1 MLKPR
6 LTKQQGQSLVEVV
19 VAVGVVVILVTG
31 LIVGTTSA
39 LKTSQYGRSK
49 SQAIKYAQE
58 AMELTRQL
66 RNNGWATFA
75 ARSGLW
81 CLDKVGAWIQ
91 GAGTCPL
98 NIDNLFTRSAT
109 FTWNVGSS
117 RMEVVVNV
125 SWSDGGGL
133 HNTQLTTYF
142 TQWK

>member
-1 MLKPR
+1 MLKSR
-6 LTKQQGQSLVEVV
+6 LTKQRGQSLIEVV

-39 LKTSQYGRSK
+39 LKTSQYGRTK

-58 AMELTRQL
+58 GMELTRQL
-66 RNNGWATFA
+66 RNNGWTTFA
-75 ARSGLW
+75 GRSGLW
-81 CLDKVGAWIQ
+81 CLDKVGGWTQ
-91 GAGTCPL
+91 GAGTCPV

-109 FTWNVGSS
+109 FTWNVASS
-117 RMEVVVNV
+117 RMEVTVNV

-133 HNTQLTTYF
+133 HDTQLTTYF